1 MDLTLWCTQRILIST
16 FSSCCLVWIVVVSV
30 YKLSTPSTMLHKY
43 VGSSNLANR
52 NSLQEVREGYRAIH
66 AKNSSVPFSAVLSDF
81 CAHFTGD
88 PHTEFYLNY
97 TSTSANNLRYDA
109 YSKVSRNLTAKY
121 HFAVNSAPGNFERRA
136 TIRETWKHL
145 FEPSSTCSEFGT
157 LLFYVGKTSDPEVA
171 RKLTAELE
179 EHADDMV
186 LLDFC
191 DAYENLPMKMY
202 SMMAFIGDQFP
213 RVEFMVKIDDDMLPN
228 LSLLYRCFD
237 KVSADGRYGI
247 YGWVTTDDVQTDGK
261 YGIPAERYTGGP
273 KYPYFAHGP
282 AYVVRTTDFPRLMTA
297 AATTPILNLEDVW
310 LTGIVADKAG
320 VQRCNVRKFMD
331 LNRRKG
337 EFTTGQRAM
346 ERAIFFHDTSSTEVK
361 VAWVNYPQNCDNMDQ
376 VGICGGF
383 SCLS

>member
-1 MDLTLWCTQRILIST
+1 MDLTLWCTQRTLIFT
-16 FSSCCLVWIVVVSV
+16 FSGCCLVWIVVVSV

-66 AKNSSVPFSAVLSDF
+66 AKNSSVPFPAVLSDF

-228 LSLLYRCFD
+228 LSLLYRCFPPHD
-237 KVSADGRYGI
+237 
-247 YGWVTTDDVQTDGK
+247 
-261 YGIPAERYTGGP
+261 
-273 KYPYFAHGP
+273 HGNSI
-282 AYVVRTTDFPRLMTA
+282 RNLRLGY
-297 AATTPILNLEDVW
+297 E
-310 LTGIVADKAG
+310 
-320 VQRCNVRKFMD
+320 
-331 LNRRKG
+331 
-337 EFTTGQRAM
+337 
-346 ERAIFFHDTSSTEVK
+346 
-361 VAWVNYPQNCDNMDQ
+361 
-376 VGICGGF
+376 ICGGDWRQVRDPRGTLHRRLKVF
-383 SCLS
+383 VFRPRTGLRGPDH